1 MYRKRIAV
9 IGRGTVGCAA
19 VAYFRQKTDWE
30 IDWIYDPNIRPAAV
44 GEGTNLKFP
53 QMLTQTIDFDGIHM
67 DNMIATPKM
76 GIWKRDWGQGG
87 DYIHTFPADTHG
99 IHFSA
104 VEFQDY
110 VFELLKDDVRIRTIE
125 QNTTDYE
132 NVDAD
137 YVMVCTGTPKD
148 LNDEYHIR
156 KHIPVNKATVFQCPW
171 DYPRFNYSLTF
182 AHKHGWV
189 FGIPLKTRC
198 SIGYVYN
205 GEMATEEEVTEDVQ
219 DLLQEFELT
228 PASSRSLN
236 FSNYTRKQNFNGR
249 VVYNGNC
256 SYFLEPLEATSTG
269 FATNIIEASH
279 QMWTGQ
285 ITQDF
290 AETLYQFFS
299 NDIESMIALH
309 YLRNDTFDTDFWKHA
324 SSLAIDKMKKEIM
337 IDGEF
342 PKMLRKALDYDRNNM
357 VYPGNSHDV
366 GTWPL
371 RSYVQNIDGLG
382 FQDDL
387 RELLK

>member
-1 MYRKRIAV
+1 MYRKRVAV
-9 IGRGTVGCAA
+9 VGRGTVGCAA
-19 VAYFRQKTDWE
+19 VAYFLQKTDWE
-30 IDWIYDPNIRPAAV
+30 ISWIYDPDIRPAAV

-53 QMLTQTIDFDGIHM
+53 RTLTQTLDFDGIHM

-76 GIWKRDWGQGG
+76 GIWKRNWGKGG

-110 VFELLKDDVRIRTIE
+110 VFELLKDNSRIRTIE
-125 QNTTDYE
+125 ENTTDYDSI
-132 NVDAD
+132 DAD

-171 DYPRFNYSLTF
+171 DYSRFNYSLTF
-182 AHKHGWV
+182 AHKRGWV

-205 GEMATEEEVTEDVQ
+205 GDFATEEQVTEEVQ
-219 DLLQEFELT
+219 DLLREFDLT

-236 FSNYTRKQNFNGR
+236 FSNYTRKQNFDGR

-269 FATNIIEASH
+269 FATNIIEAAH

-285 ITQDF
+285 ITRDF
-290 AETLYQFFS
+290 AEALYQVFS
-299 NDIESMIALH
+299 NDIESMICLH
-309 YLRNDTFDTDFWKHA
+309 YLRNDTFDTEFWKHA
-324 SSLAIDKMKKEIM
+324 ASLAIDKMKKEIM
-337 IDGEF
+337 MGGEF
-342 PKMLRKALDYDRNNM
+342 PKMLREALDYNRENI
-357 VYPGNSHDV
+357 VYPGGGHDV

-387 RELLK
+387 QELLK